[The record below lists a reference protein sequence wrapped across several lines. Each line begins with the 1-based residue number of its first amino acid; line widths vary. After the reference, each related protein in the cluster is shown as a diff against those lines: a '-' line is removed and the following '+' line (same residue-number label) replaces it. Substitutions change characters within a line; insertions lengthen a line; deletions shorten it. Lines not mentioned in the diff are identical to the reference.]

1 MLSRAFAQLLVS
13 SLVTNPTAPASI
25 DATRAARPV
34 FVALRPLVN
43 GPAFLPL
50 HVQLATTAD
59 SDHGNA
65 PPPDEYVAY
74 DFLPADPTAAATL
87 TSLLSG
93 RAVAGRI
100 RVRAVPGALGSHW
113 RLLGFTE
120 RTAAEMTMF
129 AESQPSA
136 LSLLDN
142 SCWAF
147 AAGLVDFCEIS
158 SRDVQDT

>member
-1 MLSRAFAQLLVS
+1 MRRDGLQLQVVEQVGDAGVLQRHGRRHHNLARFCERHALEGEPVVESEGPLTESRKSKMLSRAFAQLLVS

-25 DATRAARPV
+25 DATRAARPI

-87 TSLLSG
+87 TKW
-93 RAVAGRI
+93 I
-100 RVRAVPGALGSHW
+100 
-113 RLLGFTE
+113 
-120 RTAAEMTMF
+120 
-129 AESQPSA
+129 
-136 LSLLDN
+136 
-142 SCWAF
+142 
-147 AAGLVDFCEIS
+147 
-158 SRDVQDT
+158 